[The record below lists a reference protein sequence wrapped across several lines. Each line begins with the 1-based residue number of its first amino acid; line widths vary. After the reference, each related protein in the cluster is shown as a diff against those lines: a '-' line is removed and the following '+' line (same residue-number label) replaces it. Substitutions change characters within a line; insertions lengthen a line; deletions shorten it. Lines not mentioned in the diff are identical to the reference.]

1 MITKECIK
9 CKRPFNAWSA
19 KGAEFIKKC
28 STCQNKDENAK
39 KVKTSVSRFEN
50 DIISLDNRMKSI
62 EDGMKDLNFNM
73 EMLLRAQIKED
84 FDKLLNE
91 RIDDIISK
99 LVEENKIQQEAFYL
113 KLQTQIITINNRI
126 IELEK
131 EIADWLGLDENER
144 N

>member
-19 KGAEFIKKC
+19 IGAEFIKKC
-28 STCQNKDENAK
+28 STCQNQDENAK

-62 EDGMKDLNFNM
+62 EDAMKDLNFNM
-73 EMLLRAQIKED
+73 EMILRVQIKED